1 MRTAHSLTVPCS
13 IRWGG
18 GLPNPPTPDSGPLEP
33 DHPPEADPPQAD
45 GPVNRMT
52 HRCKNITLS
61 QTSFTGGNKYDHVIN
76 YLQIVLI
83 TGAGRGIGKCLAKL
97 FSECGAKVVLW
108 DINDVSTIFLFML
121 FSGLTFSLA
130 LYCNPIRSNINT
142 YPIAAQLVNSAWSWS
157 VTWPRI
163 WLQLASFARLRCET
177 HLS

>member
-1 MRTAHSLTVPCS
+1 MGRGSAQP
-13 IRWGG
+13 
-18 GLPNPPTPDSGPLEP
+18 PNPRFRPPGARPPSWGRPP
-33 DHPPEADPPQAD
+33 PPEAD

-142 YPIAAQLVNSAWSWS
+142 YPIAAQLVNSTWSWS

-163 WLQLASFARLRCET
+163 WLQLASFARLRCKT